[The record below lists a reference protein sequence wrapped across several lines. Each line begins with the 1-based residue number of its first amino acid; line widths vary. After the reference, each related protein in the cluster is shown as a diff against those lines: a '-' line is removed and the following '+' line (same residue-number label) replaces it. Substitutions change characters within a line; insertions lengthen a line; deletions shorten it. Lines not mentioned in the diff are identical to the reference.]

1 MYTQAKLCNPAE
13 LGIEAAMVAASD
25 MAANKKTTTHKNTPY
40 WFKPGNAIPIG
51 AAAM

>member
-1 MYTQAKLCNPAE
+1 MYTQTKLCNPAE

-40 WFKPGNAIPIG
+40 WREPGNTISIG
-51 AAAM
+51 AYAM